1 VTVSYYVRKA
11 AFYLAA
17 LWAAVTLNF
26 VIPRLLPGNPVDIL
40 MAKLQQRGGTV
51 DPAARKAYETLLGT
65 GGGGSVFREYFAY
78 LGNLLR
84 GELGVSVSAFPAE
97 VSDVIAG
104 SLPWT
109 VVLVGLSTLLSFLL
123 GVGLGAVVGWKRGT
137 WLDSLVPATTVLSAV
152 PYFWLALIL
161 VALLSTGLGWFPLNG
176 GYDVVLDPGW
186 SGEFLGSAIYHGI
199 LPALTIVISSV
210 GGWLLGMRNMMV
222 SAMSE
227 DYVLTA
233 RAKGLK
239 DSRIMIRYAARNAVL
254 PSVAGFAISLG
265 FVVSGSIVTELVFSY
280 PGIGSKLLQ
289 AVQNN
294 DYALMQGIF
303 LVITIAVL
311 GANLVVDL
319 LYGLV
324 DTRTR
329 DRSVVS

>member
-1 VTVSYYVRKA
+1 MSYYLRKA

-65 GGGGSVFREYFAY
+65 GGGGSVFQEYADY
-78 LGNLLR
+78 LGNLVR
-84 GELGVSVSAFPAE
+84 GELGVSVSAFPAK
-97 VSDVIAG
+97 VSEVIAD

-161 VALLSTGLGWFPLNG
+161 VALLSSGLGWFPLNG

-186 SGEFLGSAIYHGI
+186 TVEFLGSAIYHGI
-199 LPALTIVISSV
+199 LPALTIVISSI

-319 LYGLV
+319 LYGLI
-324 DTRTR
+324 DARTR
-329 DRSVVS
+329 DRSTVS

>member
-1 VTVSYYVRKA
+1 MTYYARKIG
-11 AFYLAA
+11 FYVVA

-26 VIPRLLPGNPVDIL
+26 LIPRLMPGNPVDTL
-40 MAKLQQRGGTV
+40 MAKLAQRGGGV
-51 DPAARKAYETLLGT
+51 DPSVRRAYELMLGT
-65 GGGGSVFREYFAY
+65 NDGQSLPQQYFGY
-78 LGNLLR
+78 LGNLLH
-84 GELGVSVSAFPAE
+84 GDFGTSVSEFPAK
-97 VSDVIAG
+97 VSDVITQ

-109 VVLVGLSTLLSFLL
+109 VVLVGVATVISFVL
-123 GVGLGAVVGWKRGT
+123 GVGLGAVVGWKRGS
-137 WLDSLVPATTVLSAV
+137 WLDTLVPATTVLAAV

-161 VALLSTGLGWFPLNG
+161 VALFASALGWFPLNG
-176 GYDVVLDPGW
+176 GYDVTLTPGINAD
-186 SGEFLGSAIYHGI
+186 FLSSAVYHAA

-222 SAMSE
+222 SAGSE

-233 RAKGLK
+233 QAKGLR
-239 DSRIMIRYAARNAVL
+239 DARVMIRYAARNAVL

-265 FVVSGSIVTELVFSY
+265 FVVSGSIVTEQVFSY

-303 LVITIAVL
+303 LVITVAVL

-324 DTRTR
+324 DARTR
-329 DRSVVS
+329 VSN